1 MLLRLS
7 QLLPKA
13 LTPGSAMAKAEAMP
27 LAVLEFQSPTAAVI
41 ATPVPFVGR
50 YINWFV
56 SALILSG
63 LTASGVMPVD
73 RLVTSSGTLVSA
85 DPDTV
90 VQAFAADSTAS
101 IIKSINVHEGE
112 FVAKGQILATLN
124 PTYAEADLTSL
135 TQQQQSYAAQV
146 AQLQAQENGQPYY
159 GDPGNPAA
167 ALALQTYNQQIG
179 QYNST
184 VEYYDQQIKQL
195 QTQIK
200 GYNEQAAFY
209 RQRLG
214 IAANVETMRK
224 DLQQLQV
231 GSKLATLAATDDRV
245 GMQASLDSATSSAK
259 AAERQIASV
268 TAQRDSSIQQWKA
281 NISQQLA
288 TALNNLA
295 QAQQALAKAKL
306 NNSLVVLT
314 APQDSI
320 VQSIAS
326 VSVGSQLQSGQSF
339 MDLTPVDA
347 PLSVEV
353 DIDGSQS
360 GYVAVGDPVA
370 IKLNTLPYL
379 EYGQMFGTVTSISP
393 QSINP
398 LDQQSYAV
406 NGVPLPNA
414 PHDLFYRAQISID
427 VMNLHNVPSGFHLM
441 PGMPVEADVKV
452 GQRTMLAYFMRQ
464 ILPIAYQS
472 MHEP

>member
-1 MLLRLS
+1 MPPRLS

-13 LTPGSAMAKAEAMP
+13 IISRNAVAGAETMP

-50 YINWFV
+50 YINWLV

-63 LTASGVMPVD
+63 LTASGLMPVD
-73 RLVTSSGTLVSA
+73 KLVTASGALVSTV
-85 DPDTV
+85 PDTV
-90 VQAFAADSTAS
+90 VQAFAGDSNAS

-112 FVAKGQILATLN
+112 FVAKGQVLATLN

-146 AQLQAQENGQPYY
+146 AQLQAQENGTPYY
-159 GDPGNPAA
+159 GDPSNPAA
-167 ALALQTYNQQIG
+167 TLALQTYNQQMG
-179 QYNST
+179 QYKST
-184 VEYYDQQIKQL
+184 IEYYDQQISQL

-200 GYNEQAAFY
+200 GYDEQAAYY
-209 RQRLG
+209 RQRLS

-224 DLQQLQV
+224 DLQKLQV
-231 GSKLATLAATDDRV
+231 GSRLETLAATDDRV
-245 GMQASLDSATSSAK
+245 GMQASLESAISSAK
-259 AAERQIASV
+259 AAEKQIASIS
-268 TAQRDSSIQQWKA
+268 AQRDSANQQWKA

-295 QAQQALAKAKL
+295 QAQQALDKAKL

-320 VQSIAS
+320 VESIAS
-326 VSVGSQLQSGQSF
+326 VSVGSQLQSGQSI
-339 MDLTPVDA
+339 MELTPVDT
-347 PLSVEV
+347 PLSVQV

-370 IKLNTLPYL
+370 IKLITLPYL
-379 EYGQMFGTVTSISP
+379 QYGQLSGTVTFISP

-398 LDQQSYAV
+398 LDQQAYGV
-406 NGVPLPNA
+406 NGVPFPNA
-414 PHDLFYRAQISID
+414 PRDLFYKAQISID
-427 VMNLHNVPSGFHLM
+427 VMNLHNLPRGFHLV

-452 GQRTMLAYFMRQ
+452 GEHTMLAYFARQ
-464 ILPIAYQS
+464 ILPVAYQS